1 MEQVEGPV
9 GERPRILVT
18 GGAGY
23 IGSHVVLAV
32 LDAGYDAIV
41 LDNLSTGV
49 RSVVDPRATFVE
61 GDVEDTPA
69 VTALIKN
76 ARIDAVVHL
85 AAFIDAAES
94 LEKPLDYY
102 LNNTAA
108 SAALLRSCVAA
119 GVESF
124 VFSSSAAVYG
134 QPPQAL
140 VDETAPTHPATPYGA
155 SKRMAERILEDV
167 ARAHGLRHCALRY
180 FNVAGADP
188 KGRTGQ
194 RSGATNL
201 IKMVLDTA
209 MGRRPALSVYGNDF
223 DTADGSGVRDYIHV
237 SDLAAAHV
245 LVLQRLLA
253 KAPVPAVLNCGYGR
267 GSSVFEVVKAA
278 RSVTG
283 RDVPWELAPRRP
295 GDLAAVVADNGRIK
309 ALGWTP
315 RHDSLEAMIGDA
327 WNWELSGDGHA

>member
-1 MEQVEGPV
+1 VEQVESPG
-9 GERPRILVT
+9 GAKPRILVT

-32 LDAGYDAIV
+32 LDAGYDAVV

-69 VTALIKN
+69 VTALMKRAGIE
-76 ARIDAVVHL
+76 AVVHL
-85 AAFIDAAES
+85 AAFINAAES
-94 LEKPLDYY
+94 LEKPLEYY

-108 SAALLRSCVAA
+108 TAALLQSCVAA
-119 GVESF
+119 GVENF

-134 QPPQAL
+134 QPPQPL
-140 VDETAPTHPATPYGA
+140 VDETAPTHPATPYGV
-155 SKRMAERILEDV
+155 SKLMSERILEDI
-167 ARAHGLRHCALRY
+167 ANAHGLRHCALRY

-188 KGRTGQ
+188 EGRTGQ
-194 RSGATNL
+194 RSGATSL
-201 IKMVLDTA
+201 IKMTLDTA
-209 MGRRPALSVYGNDF
+209 IGRRPVLSVYGDDF

-245 LVLQRLLA
+245 VVLQRLLA
-253 KAPVPAVLNCGYGR
+253 KAAVPAVVNCGYGR
-267 GSSVFEVVKAA
+267 GSSVFEVLEAA

-283 RDVPWELAPRRP
+283 RNVPSELAPRRP
-295 GDLAAVVADNGRIK
+295 GDLAAVVADNARIK

-315 RHDSLEAMIGDA
+315 RYDSLKAMIAHA
-327 WNWELSGDGHA
+327 WNWELSCAEGS